1 MDLRAPKGPFFHGPK
16 ASKVGAMRILWFILS
31 TICVAVTMPV
41 NADQT
46 KIYERLTIASQSG
59 ERAFNVEVVREEAQ
73 RNRGLMFRR
82 QLSND
87 HGMLFDYDPPQVVGF
102 WMKNTYISL
111 DIIFI
116 ATDGRIMRIAPNTTP
131 HSLESIPS
139 GGPARGVLEINGGLA
154 AKLGIKP
161 GDRVRHR
168 LFGAVPLTYDGEKPR
183 FDH

>member
-1 MDLRAPKGPFFHGPK
+1 MRAPKGPFFHGRK
-16 ASKVGAMRILWFILS
+16 ASKISAMRVHWFVLS
-31 TICVAVTMPV
+31 TICAAVTLPV

-46 KIYERLTIASQSG
+46 QIYERLTIASQSG
-59 ERAFNVEVVREEAQ
+59 ERAFNVEVVRDEAQ

-82 QLSND
+82 KMAKD
-87 HGMLFDYDPPQVVGF
+87 RGMLFDYDPPQAVGF
-102 WMKNTYISL
+102 WMKNTYIPL

-116 ATDGRIMRIAPNTTP
+116 AADGRIMRIAANTTP
-131 HSLESIPS
+131 HSLESLPS
-139 GGPARGVLEINGGLA
+139 GGPTRGVLEINGGLS

-183 FDH
+183 SDH

>member
-1 MDLRAPKGPFFHGPK
+1 
-16 ASKVGAMRILWFILS
+16 MRVHWIVLS
-31 TICVAVTMPV
+31 TICVALTVPV

-46 KIYERLTIASQSG
+46 QTYERLTIASQSG
-59 ERAFNVEVVREEAQ
+59 ERAFNVEVVRDEAQ

-82 QLSND
+82 QMSKD
-87 HGMLFDYDPPQVVGF
+87 QGMLFDYDPPQVVAF
-102 WMKNTYISL
+102 WMKNTYIPL

-116 ATDGRIMRIAPNTTP
+116 APDGRIMRIAANTTP

-161 GDRVRHR
+161 GDRVKHR

-183 FDH
+183 SDH

>member
-1 MDLRAPKGPFFHGPK
+1 MDLRAPKGPFFHGRK
-16 ASKVGAMRILWFILS
+16 NSKIGAMRIHWLMLS
-31 TICVAVTMPV
+31 TICAAVTVPV

-46 KIYERLTIASQSG
+46 KNFERLTIASQSG
-59 ERAFNVEVVREEAQ
+59 ERAFIVEVVRDDVL

-82 QLSND
+82 QMSKD
-87 HGMLFDYDPPQVVGF
+87 QGMLFDYDPPQVVGF
-102 WMKNTYISL
+102 WMKNTYIPL

-116 ATDGRIMRIAPNTTP
+116 GADGRIMRIAPNTTP

-139 GGPARGVLEINGGLA
+139 GGPARGVLEINGGLS

-168 LFGAVPLTYDGEKPR
+168 LFGAVPLTYEGEKPR
-183 FDH
+183 SDH